1 MYILVEKLKK
11 CKRKLSLMI
20 TFNDIF
26 IDDNYDVI
34 HIIIIYIFQVT
45 AVKYLLNF
53 IKIF

>member
-34 HIIIIYIFQVT
+34 HIIIIYIFQVPL
-45 AVKYLLNF
+45 KYLLNF